1 MKIVFHIGFFKT
13 ATTFL
18 ENNIYIKQSNL
29 NYINLKNKYEIEKI
43 LYFIKNSTSN
53 EFRKTIK
60 NLGYFN

>member
-29 NYINLKNKYEIEKI
+29 NYINLKNKYEIEKFYI
-43 LYFIKNSTSN
+43 LLKIPHQMSL
-53 EFRKTIK
+53 EKTIK
-60 NLGYFN
+60 NLLL

>member
-18 ENNIYIKQSNL
+18 ENIYIKINL

-43 LYFIKNSTSN
+43 LYFIKIPSN
-53 EFRKTIK
+53 EFRKNYK
-60 NLGYFN
+60 NLLL

>member
-29 NYINLKNKYEIEKI
+29 IYINLKNKYVIEKI
-43 LYFIKNSTSN
+43 LYFIKNSTS
-53 EFRKTIK
+53 K
-60 NLGYFN
+60 